1 MNVKTWPWMKVYYKI
16 KPLLKSAETEKE
28 LSAMKENYEKM
39 KTDLATALAKKK
51 ELEEKM
57 VSLLQEKNDLALQ
70 VASVSKN
77 VYPSQHVDTM
87 RYMWYDIW
95 YDWYD
100 DTF

>member
-1 MNVKTWPWMKVYYKI
+1 
-16 KPLLKSAETEKE
+16 
-28 LSAMKENYEKM
+28 
-39 KTDLATALAKKK
+39 
-51 ELEEKM
+51 
-57 VSLLQEKNDLALQ
+57 

-77 VYPSQHVDTM
+77 VYPSQHVHTM